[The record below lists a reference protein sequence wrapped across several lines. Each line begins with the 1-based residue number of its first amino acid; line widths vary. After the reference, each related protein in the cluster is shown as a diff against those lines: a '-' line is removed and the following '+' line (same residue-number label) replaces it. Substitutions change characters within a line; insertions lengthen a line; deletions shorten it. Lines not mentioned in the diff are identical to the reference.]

1 MKITSP
7 KLDTSHLS
15 ANEAALHMCERALE
29 LKDKGDYDGAQK
41 VMRPLWR
48 GVGGDPEPSGLHSS
62 VAAEVFL
69 TVGILTGWVG
79 SRSEI
84 KEAQEAAKNLITE
97 SITYYEAVGDLKKCA
112 TARAEIAH
120 CYWREGELNEAR
132 IMLVDALQKL
142 TAEGH
147 TRARA
152 LIKLIMVE
160 VSASR
165 FKVALG
171 ILDDNAPLFK
181 KVTNHTIRGNYHN
194 ELAIVLRHLA
204 KSEPLNREDHLQR
217 ALSQL
222 VKADHHF
229 QLARNN
235 VIRACVKN
243 NVGMMLLNLGRYKE
257 AQRYLE
263 EARRLSLI
271 VRDKVR
277 TAQIDE
283 TRAQVLIAQRK
294 YKDAEALAKRA
305 ASVLERSG
313 QKCLL
318 ADALITRGIA
328 LARLK
333 QTDRAQ
339 FVFQEAIE
347 VAQQV
352 GALNKAGLAALTL
365 IEELGEE
372 VSEETLTAAYDRA
385 SEWLANSQCQDV
397 LLRLNT
403 AGRKL
408 LSISLGEVNSQDAT
422 QAIRNKTCHLQ
433 TEVLKFEEGL
443 IRQALA
449 QADGRL
455 TRAASL
461 LKMSYQALA
470 YIIESRHTGLLDKR
484 SPVHRRRARK
494 EHAANAKSDA

>member
-15 ANEAALHMCERALE
+15 ANEAAIRRCERALE
-29 LKDKGDYDGAQK
+29 LKDKGDFDGAQK

-48 GVGGDPEPSGLHSS
+48 LGERPETRSLDPS
-62 VAAEVFL
+62 VAAEVL
-69 TVGILTGWVG
+69 LSAGILTGWVG
-79 SRSEI
+79 SRGEI
-84 KEAQEAAKNLITE
+84 KEAQEAAKNFITE
-97 SITYYEAVGDLKKCA
+97 SIAYHESVGDIKKIA
-112 TARAEIAH
+112 AARAEIAY
-120 CYWREGELNEAR
+120 CYWRDGELNEAR
-132 IMLVDALQKL
+132 VMLLEALQKL
-142 TAEGH
+142 PTEGN

-152 LIKLIMVE
+152 LLKLAVVE
-160 VSASR
+160 RSGSRLRESFDVLTNNAS
-165 FKVALG
+165 
-171 ILDDNAPLFK
+171 LFK
-181 KVTNHTIRGNYHN
+181 KVTNHTVRGTYHN

-204 KSEPLNREDHLQR
+204 ESERLNREDHLQQ
-217 ALSQL
+217 ALRELIS
-222 VKADHHF
+222 ADHYF
-229 QLARNN
+229 GLAKNKVFRS
-235 VIRACVKN
+235 CVKN
-243 NVGMMLLNLGRYKE
+243 NVGLLLLNMSRYKE
-257 AQRYLE
+257 AHKYLE

-283 TRAQVLIAQRK
+283 TRAQVLIAQK
-294 YKDAEALAKRA
+294 KFKDAEALAKRA
-305 ASVLERSG
+305 AAVLERSG

-318 ADALITRGIA
+318 AEALITRGIA

-339 FVFQEAIE
+339 FIFQEAIE

-365 IEELGEE
+365 IEELEE
-372 VSEETLTAAYDRA
+372 VSEGTLTAAYDRA

-397 LLRLNT
+397 LLRLNN
-403 AGRKL
+403 AGRKVL
-408 LSISLGEVNSQDAT
+408 NISLGEVNSQDAN

-443 IRQALA
+443 IRQALS

-470 YIIESRHTGLLDKR
+470 YIIESRHKDLMDER
-484 SPVHRRRARK
+484 SPIHRRRARK
-494 EHAANAKSDA
+494 ERMVNAKSDA

>member
-1 MKITSP
+1 
-7 KLDTSHLS
+7 
-15 ANEAALHMCERALE
+15 
-29 LKDKGDYDGAQK
+29 
-41 VMRPLWR
+41 MRPLWQR
-48 GVGGDPEPSGLHSS
+48 MGERPEIEGLHPS
-62 VAAEVFL
+62 VAAEVLL

-79 SRSEI
+79 SRDEI
-84 KEAQEAAKNLITE
+84 KEAQEDAKNLVTE
-97 SITYYEAVGDLKKCA
+97 SIAYHESVGDVTRIA
-112 TARAEIAH
+112 AARAELAY
-120 CYWREGELNEAR
+120 CYWRDGELNEAR
-132 IMLVDALQKL
+132 IMLREALEKLPAEGNTRASALLKL
-142 TAEGH
+142 TTIE
-147 TRARA
+147 
-152 LIKLIMVE
+152 L
-160 VSASR
+160 SASR
-165 FKVALG
+165 FREALD
-171 ILDDNAPLFK
+171 ILMNNARVFK
-181 KVTNHTIRGNYHN
+181 KVSNHTIRGSYHN

-204 KSEPLNREDHLQR
+204 KSEPLNKEDHLQQ
-217 ALSQL
+217 ALCEL
-222 VKADHHF
+222 MRADHYF
-229 QLARNN
+229 GLARNK
-235 VIRACVKN
+235 VFRSCVKN
-243 NVGMMLLNLGRYKE
+243 NLGLILLNLSRFKE
-257 AQRYLE
+257 AKKYLE

-283 TRAQVLIAQRK
+283 TRAQVLIAQKK
-294 YKDAEALAKRA
+294 YKEAEALAKRA

-333 QTDRAQ
+333 QSDRAQ
-339 FVFQEAIE
+339 FIFQEAIE

-365 IEELGEE
+365 IEELEE
-372 VSEETLTAAYDRA
+372 VSGETLTAAYDRA

-397 LLRLNT
+397 LLRLNN

-408 LSISLGEVNSQDAT
+408 LSTSIGELNLQDPT
-422 QAIRNKTCHLQ
+422 QAIRNKSCHLQ

-470 YIIESRHTGLLDKR
+470 YIIESRHKDLMDKR
-484 SPVHRRRARK
+484 SPIHRRKARK
-494 EHAANAKSDA
+494 ERMADAKSDASDFNGGGAR